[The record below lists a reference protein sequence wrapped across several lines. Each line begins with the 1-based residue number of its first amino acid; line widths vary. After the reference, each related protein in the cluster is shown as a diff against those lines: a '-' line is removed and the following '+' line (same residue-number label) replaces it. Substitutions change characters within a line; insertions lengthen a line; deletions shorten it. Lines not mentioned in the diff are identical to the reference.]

1 MLGTAC
7 SSAHGHFPV
16 AMGKGDGNTHFPPA
30 AVGKLIELR
39 IEMDA
44 TFAATTNKSVKGE
57 DGRIGAKGS
66 ALWEQLAKK
75 MREFFPEGGTPKVAR
90 SQLRWQFLKSKWG
103 DLEKEIRV
111 RVMLYRCPAR
121 ALTPFLHRNN
131 LSRTRHRDRVLR
143 SEKAS

>member
-44 TFAATTNKSVKGE
+44 TFAATTNKSVKGRTE
-57 DGRIGAKGS
+57 GS
-66 ALWEQLAKK
+66 V
-75 MREFFPEGGTPKVAR
+75 P
-90 SQLRWQFLKSKWG
+90 
-103 DLEKEIRV
+103 
-111 RVMLYRCPAR
+111 
-121 ALTPFLHRNN
+121 
-131 LSRTRHRDRVLR
+131 RDRPFGSSSR
-143 SEKAS
+143 RK